1 MSTLI
6 IWYNRFSENEAV
18 EGHIPRHW
26 DSKTKKSWHQD
37 STSKKLPNR
46 DPGTKTPPR
55 QETGSRFQGI
65 FSEDKKPQHWDS
77 KTEKPWH
84 RDSKKPWHWVSAEF
98 WPLFLLIVG
107 GRQMPKNNG
116 SVGITDYIY
125 YSEQITQKWGSE
137 DVCPNENSWYCEHSV
152 KNQRGKDRRPNFAIF
167 VVWSALIVGS

>member
-1 MSTLI
+1 MKTRQWRHI
-6 IWYNRFSENEAV
+6 YHDI
-18 EGHIPRHW
+18 GIPRPKSHDIKIPRAKNCQIEIRELKHHHVKKQGH
-26 DSKTKKSWHQD
+26 DSKA
-37 STSKKLPNR
+37 
-46 DPGTKTPPR
+46 
-55 QETGSRFQGI
+55 F